1 MLIRQLDIIYIY
13 CGCQYCWVNGGYYL
27 AEFFS
32 SEEEEAIDAILN
44 RDIAYWF
51 GLSDLAHEGTWRWQ
65 ESHQLPEYS
74 NWLSGQ
80 PNGDGD
86 CGYKTFRY
94 DGEWADADCSVNS
107 IGHCT
112 DYDHGHAHALCQ
124 REK

>member
-13 CGCQYCWVNGGYYL
+13 CICQNCWVNGGHL

-32 SEEEEAIDAILN
+32 SVDAILN

-65 ESHQLPEYS
+65 ESHQLPEYT

-86 CGYKTFRY
+86 CGYKTFWGSN
-94 DGEWADADCSVNS
+94 DGEWVDVNCSVNS
-107 IGHCT
+107 IV
-112 DYDHGHAHALCQ
+112 DHGHAHALP
-124 REK
+124 K

>member
-13 CGCQYCWVNGGYYL
+13 CICQYCWVNGGHL

-65 ESHQLPEYS
+65 ESHQLPEYT
-74 NWLSGQ
+74 NWLSDQ
-80 PNGDGD
+80 PNGNGD
-86 CGYKTFRY
+86 CAYKSFL
-94 DGEWADADCSVNS
+94 GSM
-107 IGHCT
+107 G
-112 DYDHGHAHALCQ
+112 
-124 REK
+124 

>member
-13 CGCQYCWVNGGYYL
+13 CVCQYCWVNGGHL

-51 GLSDLAHEGTWRWQ
+51 GLSDLAHEGTRRWQ

-86 CGYKTFRY
+86 CGYKTFWGSN
-94 DGEWADADCSVNS
+94 DGEWADVDCSVNS
-107 IGHCT
+107 IV
-112 DYDHGHAHALCQ
+112 DHGHAHALCQ

>member
-1 MLIRQLDIIYIY
+1 M
-13 CGCQYCWVNGGYYL
+13 NGGHL

-32 SEEEEAIDAILN
+32 SEEEQAIDAVLN

-51 GLSDLAHEGTWRWQ
+51 GLSDFAHEGTWRWQ
-65 ESHQLPEYS
+65 ESHQLPEYTI
-74 NWLSGQ
+74 WLSGQ

-86 CGYKTFRY
+86 CGYKTFLGSN
-94 DGEWADADCSVNS
+94 DGRWADVDCSVNS

-112 DYDHGHAHALCQ
+112 DWDHGHAHALCQ